1 MSLYIQIDK
10 QRDQVVQLTEQQ
22 LPEDFIVLVEVL
34 QAECVSAPCIPV
46 SCSASSHCSLV
57 VQCSYT
63 LLIG

>member
-34 QAECVSAPCIPV
+34 QAECVSAACRLG
-46 SCSASSHCSLV
+46 SCGGHVHCSLAL
-57 VQCSYT
+57 QCSHKF
-63 LLIG
+63 LIN

>member
-34 QAECVSAPCIPV
+34 QAECVSAFSAAVDMSIAAW
-46 SCSASSHCSLV
+46 SCSARTSSPHRCL
-57 VQCSYT
+57 
-63 LLIG
+63 G